1 MELMGIS
8 PNKFYKF
15 KKALMIQT
23 YPSPCNLISLM
34 NSMMNRFV
42 WDDDNKQYET
52 HGGIDE

>member
-23 YPSPCNLISLM
+23 YPSPSNLISQM
-34 NSMMNRFV
+34 NSMMDRFV
-42 WDDDNKQYET
+42 WDDDSK
-52 HGGIDE
+52 